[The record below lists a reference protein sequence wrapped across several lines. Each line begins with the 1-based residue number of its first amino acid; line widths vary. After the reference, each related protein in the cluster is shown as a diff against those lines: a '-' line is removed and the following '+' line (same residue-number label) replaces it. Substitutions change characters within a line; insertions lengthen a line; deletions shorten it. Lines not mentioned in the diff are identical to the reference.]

1 MEVLRIMRVLSLFDG
16 ICCGHLALERAGIKI
31 DSYDAYEI
39 EKNAIKATE
48 TNFPDVVQHGD
59 VTKED
64 FTKYKGKIDLI
75 IGGSP
80 CFPEDA
86 LVLCEEGLKPIS
98 RIQVGDK
105 VITHKGRLRKVLK
118 TGAKFSNTVMVKG
131 AGSSG
136 IECTPNHPFYTCNK
150 NRVWN
155 KEKHDYEYILTDP
168 TWEKAENLK
177 GKMWLNLC
185 NFNENLSIPPFPKGK
200 QGTRGKGKISD
211 FKFTPA
217 FFYFI
222 GRWLGDGW
230 TNIHKRKHRP
240 DSWMKRIVVC
250 CSHDEAGEL
259 RVSLKE
265 TGLHFS
271 ENDERTVHRFTCSS
285 TQLYDWLT
293 ENFGRYS
300 GGKKIPLW
308 VYSLPVEYK
317 QQLIMG
323 YVDAD
328 GYINKKG
335 NIVVASVN
343 KALIVEFKILMGQ
356 IGFTSCLSHYKR
368 NPTCVIEGR
377 TVNQRDTYGC
387 DCYSNPRSSMFV
399 KEGYWGLVR
408 SVEPYRESVMV
419 YNLEVEEDNSYTVDG
434 IVVHNCQGFSSSGKQ
449 LNFNDPRSKLF
460 FEYVRAIKECQ
471 PKYFLL
477 ENVVMKKEWQ
487 DIISSYLGVE
497 PIEINSSLVS
507 AQNRRRLYWTNIP
520 NVTLPEDKNITL
532 EDILEDIKFPNPA
545 AIRGRRLNKATI
557 VGRRLDENGHRKDT
571 DKTIPITQCLEV
583 RATNTDKS
591 NCLTTVDKDNVLT
604 PLPIGRHPD
613 AFKNNLPFRYY
624 TTKEMCRLQ
633 TVPDDFLNMI
643 PDSAARKALGNGWT
657 VDVIAHIFSF
667 LPDEYK
673 KE

>member
-1 MEVLRIMRVLSLFDG
+1 MRVLSLFDG

-48 TNFPDVVQHGD
+48 INFSDVVHHGD

-64 FTKYKGKIDLI
+64 FTKYQGKVDL
-75 IGGSP
+75 
-80 CFPEDA
+80 
-86 LVLCEEGLKPIS
+86 L
-98 RIQVGDK
+98 
-105 VITHKGRLRKVLK
+105 
-118 TGAKFSNTVMVKG
+118 
-131 AGSSG
+131 
-136 IECTPNHPFYTCNK
+136 
-150 NRVWN
+150 
-155 KEKHDYEYILTDP
+155 
-168 TWEKAENLK
+168 
-177 GKMWLNLC
+177 
-185 NFNENLSIPPFPKGK
+185 
-200 QGTRGKGKISD
+200 
-211 FKFTPA
+211 
-217 FFYFI
+217 I
-222 GRWLGDGW
+222 GRS
-230 TNIHKRKHRP
+230 P
-240 DSWMKRIVVC
+240 
-250 CSHDEAGEL
+250 
-259 RVSLKE
+259 
-265 TGLHFS
+265 
-271 ENDERTVHRFTCSS
+271 
-285 TQLYDWLT
+285 
-293 ENFGRYS
+293 
-300 GGKKIPLW
+300 
-308 VYSLPVEYK
+308 
-317 QQLIMG
+317 
-323 YVDAD
+323 
-328 GYINKKG
+328 
-335 NIVVASVN
+335 
-343 KALIVEFKILMGQ
+343 
-356 IGFTSCLSHYKR
+356 
-368 NPTCVIEGR
+368 
-377 TVNQRDTYGC
+377 
-387 DCYSNPRSSMFV
+387 
-399 KEGYWGLVR
+399 
-408 SVEPYRESVMV
+408 
-419 YNLEVEEDNSYTVDG
+419 
-434 IVVHNCQGFSSSGKQ
+434 CQGFSSSGKQ

-487 DIISSYLGVE
+487 DIISSYLRVE

-532 EDILEDIKFPNPA
+532 EDVLEDIEFPNPT

-557 VGRRLDENGHRKDT
+557 VGRRLDKNGHRKDT

-673 KE
+673 EDKIND

>member
-1 MEVLRIMRVLSLFDG
+1 MKVLSLFDG

-48 TNFPDVVQHGD
+48 TNFPDVIHHGD

-64 FTKYKGKIDLI
+64 FAKYQGKIDLI
-75 IGGSP
+75 IGRSP
-80 CFPEDA
+80 
-86 LVLCEEGLKPIS
+86 
-98 RIQVGDK
+98 
-105 VITHKGRLRKVLK
+105 
-118 TGAKFSNTVMVKG
+118 
-131 AGSSG
+131 
-136 IECTPNHPFYTCNK
+136 
-150 NRVWN
+150 
-155 KEKHDYEYILTDP
+155 
-168 TWEKAENLK
+168 
-177 GKMWLNLC
+177 
-185 NFNENLSIPPFPKGK
+185 
-200 QGTRGKGKISD
+200 
-211 FKFTPA
+211 
-217 FFYFI
+217 
-222 GRWLGDGW
+222 
-230 TNIHKRKHRP
+230 
-240 DSWMKRIVVC
+240 
-250 CSHDEAGEL
+250 
-259 RVSLKE
+259 
-265 TGLHFS
+265 
-271 ENDERTVHRFTCSS
+271 
-285 TQLYDWLT
+285 
-293 ENFGRYS
+293 
-300 GGKKIPLW
+300 
-308 VYSLPVEYK
+308 
-317 QQLIMG
+317 
-323 YVDAD
+323 
-328 GYINKKG
+328 
-335 NIVVASVN
+335 
-343 KALIVEFKILMGQ
+343 
-356 IGFTSCLSHYKR
+356 
-368 NPTCVIEGR
+368 
-377 TVNQRDTYGC
+377 
-387 DCYSNPRSSMFV
+387 
-399 KEGYWGLVR
+399 
-408 SVEPYRESVMV
+408 
-419 YNLEVEEDNSYTVDG
+419 
-434 IVVHNCQGFSSSGKQ
+434 CQGFSSSGKQ

-532 EDILEDIKFPNPA
+532 EDILEDIEFPNPA

-557 VGRRLDENGHRKDT
+557 VGRRLDKNGHRKDT

-604 PLPIGRHPD
+604 PLSIGRHPD

-673 KE
+673 EDKIND

>member
-1 MEVLRIMRVLSLFDG
+1 MRVLSLFDG

-48 TNFPDVVQHGD
+48 TNFPDVIQHGD

-64 FTKYKGKIDLI
+64 FTKYQGKIDLI
-75 IGGSP
+75 IGRSP
-80 CFPEDA
+80 
-86 LVLCEEGLKPIS
+86 
-98 RIQVGDK
+98 
-105 VITHKGRLRKVLK
+105 
-118 TGAKFSNTVMVKG
+118 
-131 AGSSG
+131 
-136 IECTPNHPFYTCNK
+136 
-150 NRVWN
+150 
-155 KEKHDYEYILTDP
+155 
-168 TWEKAENLK
+168 
-177 GKMWLNLC
+177 
-185 NFNENLSIPPFPKGK
+185 
-200 QGTRGKGKISD
+200 
-211 FKFTPA
+211 
-217 FFYFI
+217 
-222 GRWLGDGW
+222 
-230 TNIHKRKHRP
+230 
-240 DSWMKRIVVC
+240 
-250 CSHDEAGEL
+250 
-259 RVSLKE
+259 
-265 TGLHFS
+265 
-271 ENDERTVHRFTCSS
+271 
-285 TQLYDWLT
+285 
-293 ENFGRYS
+293 
-300 GGKKIPLW
+300 
-308 VYSLPVEYK
+308 
-317 QQLIMG
+317 
-323 YVDAD
+323 
-328 GYINKKG
+328 
-335 NIVVASVN
+335 
-343 KALIVEFKILMGQ
+343 
-356 IGFTSCLSHYKR
+356 
-368 NPTCVIEGR
+368 
-377 TVNQRDTYGC
+377 
-387 DCYSNPRSSMFV
+387 
-399 KEGYWGLVR
+399 
-408 SVEPYRESVMV
+408 
-419 YNLEVEEDNSYTVDG
+419 
-434 IVVHNCQGFSSSGKQ
+434 CQGFSSSGKQ

-520 NVTLPEDKNITL
+520 NITLPEDKNITL
-532 EDILEDIKFPNPA
+532 EDILEDIEFPNPA

-657 VDVIAHIFSF
+657 VDVIAHIFNF
-667 LPDEYK
+667 LPNEYK
-673 KE
+673 EDKTND